1 MSAEKASPTAKASYL
16 STGKAWIWAVVASE
30 RGPQRRLRRRR
41 VILAASRASPF
52 CRPSCRP
59 HRQGE
64 QVQQR
69 IEIRLLA
76 QLLQVEPH
84 HLLLQEH
91 LQRLGGAEL
100 EAAVGRNHQH
110 SPVLHLVLLLQKA
123 VGLRR
128 QAVVEALVGVHLHLQ
143 QHHRELGAAGFS
155 AAGGLA
161 RPQNSIE
168 AVAAEPGRSERIR
181 SGAL

>member
-1 MSAEKASPTAKASYL
+1 MAVRKWAMSAEKASPTAKASNL

-100 EAAVGRNHQH
+100 EA
-110 SPVLHLVLLLQKA
+110 
-123 VGLRR
+123 
-128 QAVVEALVGVHLHLQ
+128 VVEALVGVHLHLQ

-181 SGAL
+181 SGALWKTR